1 MGAVGIHRRH
11 LDVKSLSCVVVR
23 MLQAYWFY
31 RPSEVPEGAW
41 RKHRKLEQYTE
52 GSALF
57 KLPDSKKMQTEKRS
71 ERQVSM
77 QGCT

>member
-1 MGAVGIHRRH
+1 M
-11 LDVKSLSCVVVR
+11 KSLSCVVVR

-57 KLPDSKKMQTEKRS
+57 KLPDSKKMQTEKHS